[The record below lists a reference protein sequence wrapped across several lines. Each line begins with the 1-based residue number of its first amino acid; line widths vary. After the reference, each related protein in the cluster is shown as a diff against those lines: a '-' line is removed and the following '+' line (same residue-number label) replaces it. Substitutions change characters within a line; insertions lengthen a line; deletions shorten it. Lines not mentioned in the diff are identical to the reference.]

1 MRNTLNRAFLFGL
14 VSFLPT
20 AAFFTASQV
29 QAQTKL
35 VAWWD
40 FEKVESDGVS
50 VKSVVGGYAGQINET
65 AVLTAAGGGRPGGG
79 KGFDV
84 SIANKGHL
92 LHESSGTDN
101 PLNVAAADDNITITV
116 WQKNNSNPN
125 SSTFWA
131 VADDTGRSTQ
141 AHLPWSDGVIVWD
154 TGGCCGGDTRIAQA
168 PEAGFDFNTWHLYS
182 FVKRG
187 GTKEI
192 WIDAKLFKTQD
203 GYKAHSVL
211 NTKLFIGGEL
221 GNNPPDAVVD
231 DFVIW
236 QGALT
241 PEQIAKLAGGAKP
254 TDLVIDTDKDGIPD
268 DWEKQYGYNP
278 NDAADAKSD
287 FDKDGFDNLA
297 EYTAGT
303 DPKDLTPPTLVG
315 AAASASGTTLTITFS
330 EKVDPVTAGNVA
342 NYSVSPALAVTAAAV
357 KGNTVTL
364 TTAKQTLDGTEYTV
378 SVSNVQDL
386 SKKTIVAAS
395 KVSAYAFVTLRSGI
409 AKFSA
414 WLGIS
419 GGLQNLLDDPRYQAG
434 TPDVVGAMFGMN
446 SRDVFPTDANDNY
459 GATMEAILTPVESGS
474 YRFFIYSDDA
484 SQLFLSTDDKVANLA
499 QIAEETGCCN
509 FFTEPESP
517 RTSEPVALTAG
528 KKYFIRLI
536 YKEGGGGDYG
546 QVAWRK
552 EGDATPASALKP
564 IDGKFLSAEAVAS
577 PAGFIKSVAPTPKT
591 GQAGNNMEIVHVDGR
606 TVQTAATTSLE
617 VDGLKVNADIQKSG
631 IFLTVKYTASFAP
644 NTKHTAKLNYLD
656 IAGKP
661 TTYEWSFST
670 NPLNDA
676 NALFIEAEDFDFDGG
691 QTITDKKIGMDGKYP
706 GDAFNG
712 KGGIAGVDFNNPGG
726 NAGQPYR
733 SDTAV
738 AAGKG
743 PNGGGRN
750 RGLFDVDVNY
760 TVGWNDA
767 GDWQNY
773 TRTFPTP
780 AKKYSVYGFA
790 ASGGSPIQFTLDQVT
805 AGVGTEAQT
814 LKPLAELKPG
824 RATAGWDNL
833 ELFQFT
839 DPTTKAPSV
848 LELGGK
854 MTLRLTLPAGNG
866 DMDFIAFIPAAD
878 EAPKFSSIVR
888 NANGSLTLTW
898 TGGGKLQSA
907 ASLKG
912 PWTDVAGAVSP
923 LTLTPNAD
931 AQFARIVK

>member
-1 MRNTLNRAFLFGL
+1 MKHQKVALSAL
-14 VSFLPT
+14 
-20 AAFFTASQV
+20 AAAAVFAVGQA

-50 VKSVVGGYAGQINET
+50 VKSVVGGYAGQIKDL
-65 AVLTAAGGGRPGGG
+65 AVVSAAGQGKFG
-79 KGFDV
+79 KGFV
-84 SIANKGHL
+84 MSPEANKGQL
-92 LHESSGTDN
+92 VIEASGTDN
-101 PLNVAAADDNITITV
+101 PLNVAAVDDNITITV

-131 VADDTGRSTQ
+131 VADDQARSTQ
-141 AHLPWSDGVIVWD
+141 AHMPWSDGALVWD
-154 TGGCCGGDTRIAQA
+154 TSGCCGATQRIAGA
-168 PEAGFDFNTWHLYS
+168 PEAFDFNSWHLYS

-192 WIDAKLFKTQD
+192 WIDGTKFRTGE
-203 GYKAHSVL
+203 GYSAHSVL
-211 NTKLFIGGEL
+211 NTQLFLGGEPN
-221 GNNPPDAVVD
+221 GNNIPDATID

-236 QGALT
+236 QGALS

-254 TDLVIDTDKDGIPD
+254 SDLVIDTDKDGIPD

-297 EYTAGT
+297 EYNAGT
-303 DPKDLTPPTLVG
+303 DPKDLTPPTLVS
-315 AAASASGTTLTITFS
+315 AAAAASGTTFTIVFS
-330 EKVDPVTAGNVA
+330 EKVDAVTAGATA
-342 NYSVSPALAVTAAAV
+342 NYAITPALAVTGVAV

-364 TTAKQTLDGTEYTV
+364 TTAKQNLNGTEYTIA
-378 SVSNVQDL
+378 VSNVQDL
-386 SKKTIVAAS
+386 SKQTIVAAS
-395 KVSAYAFVTLRSGI
+395 KVSAYAFITLREGVM
-409 AKFSA
+409 KFSA
-414 WLGIS
+414 WFGIT
-419 GGLQNLLDDPRYQAG
+419 GTPVQNLLDDPRYPA
-434 TPDVVGAMFGMN
+434 TPDRVGAAFGFN
-446 SRDVFPTDANDNY
+446 SRDVFGNDANDNY
-459 GATMEAILTPVESGS
+459 GATLEGVLTPTESGS
-474 YRFFIYSDDA
+474 YRFFVYSDDA
-484 SQLFLSTDDKVANLA
+484 SQLFLSTDDKEANLV

-509 FFTEPESP
+509 FFTEPDSA

-528 KKYFIRLI
+528 KKYFIRMI

-552 EGDATPASALKP
+552 EGDKIAASALKP
-564 IDGKFLSAEAVAS
+564 IPGKFFTSEAVAS
-577 PAGFIKSVAPTPKT
+577 PAGFIQTVTPTPKT
-591 GQAGNNMEIVHVDGR
+591 VQAGNKIEIVHVDGR
-606 TVQTAATTSLE
+606 TPQTVATSSLE
-617 VDGLKVNADIQKSG
+617 VDGVKVAATIAKSG
-631 IFLTVKYTASFAP
+631 IYLTVNFEANFAA
-644 NTKHTAKLNYLD
+644 NTKHTAKFNYLD

-661 TTYEWSFST
+661 TSYEWSFST

-691 QTITDKKIGMDGKYP
+691 QTITDQKIGMNGKYA

-733 SDTAV
+733 SETAV

-743 PNGGGRN
+743 PNGGSRN

-760 TVGWNDA
+760 SVGWNDA

-780 AKKYSVYGFA
+780 AKKYLVYGFA
-790 ASGGSPIQFTLDQVT
+790 SSGGSPIQFTLDEVT
-805 AGVGTEAQT
+805 AGVGTETQT
-814 LKPLAELKPG
+814 LKPLADLKPG
-824 RATAGWDNL
+824 RATAGWDSL

-839 DPTTKAPSV
+839 NPGTQDPAV

-854 MTLRLTLPAGNG
+854 KTLRLTLPAGNG
-866 DMDFIAFIPAAD
+866 DIDYFAFIPAPD
-878 EAPKFSSIVR
+878 EAPKFTSIVR

-912 PWTDVAGAVSP
+912 PWTDVAGAASP

>member
-20 AAFFTASQV
+20 AAFFTASQA

-50 VKSVVGGYAGQINET
+50 VKSVVGGYAGQINEG

-101 PLNVAAADDNITITV
+101 PLNVAAADDNITITL

-131 VADDTGRSTQ
+131 VADDAGRSTQ
-141 AHLPWSDGVIVWD
+141 AHLPWSDGTIYWD
-154 TGGCCGGDTRIAQA
+154 TGGCCGGDTRLNQA
-168 PEAGFDFNTWHLYS
+168 PAGHDFNAWHLYS

-187 GTKEI
+187 ATKEI
-192 WIDAKLFKTQD
+192 WIDGTLLKTAD
-203 GYKAHSVL
+203 GFKAHSVL
-211 NTKLFIGGEL
+211 NTKLFIGGEN

-342 NYSVSPALAVTAAAV
+342 NYSVSPALAVTAAVV

-395 KVSAYAFVTLRSGI
+395 KVSAYAFVTLRNGI

-419 GGLQNLLDDPRYQAG
+419 GGLQNLYDDARYIAG

-474 YRFFIYSDDA
+474 YRFFIYTDDA
-484 SQLFLSTDDKVANLA
+484 SQLFLSTDDKAANLA

-509 FFTEPESP
+509 FFTEPDSP
-517 RTSEPVALTAG
+517 RTSEPIALTAG

-577 PAGFIKSVAPTPKT
+577 PAGFIKSVTPTPKT
-591 GQAGNNMEIVHVDGR
+591 VQAGNNIEIVHVDGR

-617 VDGLKVNADIQKSG
+617 VDGAKVNADIQKSG

-656 IAGKP
+656 VAGKP

-691 QTITDKKIGMDGKYP
+691 QTISDQKIGMNGKYP

-712 KGGIAGVDFNNPGG
+712 KGGVEEVDFHNGG

-733 SDTAV
+733 ADTKV

-790 ASGGSPIQFTLDQVT
+790 SSGGSPIQFTLDEVT

-814 LKPLAELKPG
+814 LKPLADLKPG

-839 DPTTKAPSV
+839 NPGTQVPAV

-854 MTLRLTLPAGNG
+854 KTLRITLPAGNG
-866 DMDFIAFIPAAD
+866 DIDYIAFIPAAD
-878 EAPKFSSIVR
+878 EAPKFTSIVR

-931 AQFARIVK
+931 AQFARIIK

>member
-20 AAFFTASQV
+20 AAFFTASQA

-50 VKSVVGGYAGQINET
+50 VKSVVGGYAGQIKDL
-65 AVLTAAGGGRPGGG
+65 AVVSGAGQGKFG
-79 KGFDV
+79 KGFV
-84 SIANKGHL
+84 MSPEANKGQL
-92 LHESSGTDN
+92 VIEASGTDN
-101 PLNVAAADDNITITV
+101 PLNVAAVDDNITVTL

-131 VADDTGRSTQ
+131 VADDTARSTQ
-141 AHLPWSDGVIVWD
+141 AHIPWSDGVIVWD
-154 TGGCCGGDTRIAQA
+154 SSGCCDGTMRISQA
-168 PEAGFDFNTWHLYS
+168 PEAGYDFNSWHLYS

-187 GTKEI
+187 ATKEM
-192 WIDAKLFKTQD
+192 WIDGKLFKTQD
-203 GYKAHSVL
+203 GYRAHSLL
-211 NTKLFIGGEL
+211 NTQIFLGGEPN
-221 GNNPPDAVVD
+221 GSNIPDATID

-297 EYTAGT
+297 EYNAGT

-386 SKKTIVAAS
+386 SKKTIVASS
-395 KVSAYAFVTLRSGI
+395 KVSAYAFVTLRNGI

-484 SQLFLSTDDKVANLA
+484 SQLFLSTDDKAANLV

-509 FFTEPESP
+509 FFTEPDSA
-517 RTSEPVALTAG
+517 RTSEPIALTAG

-577 PAGFIKSVAPTPKT
+577 PAGFIKSVAPTPKSV
-591 GQAGNNMEIVHVDGR
+591 QAGNNMEIVHVDGR

-617 VDGLKVNADIQKSG
+617 VDGVKVNADIQKSG

-691 QTITDKKIGMDGKYP
+691 QTITDKKIGMNGKYP

-839 DPTTKAPSV
+839 DPTTKEPSV

>member
-1 MRNTLNRAFLFGL
+1 MKHQKVALSALAA
-14 VSFLPT
+14 
-20 AAFFTASQV
+20 AAFFAAGSA

-50 VKSVVGGYAGQINET
+50 VKSVIGGYAGQIKDL
-65 AVLTAAGGGRPGGG
+65 AVVSAAGEGKSG
-79 KGFDV
+79 KGFV
-84 SIANKGHL
+84 MSPEANKGQL
-92 LHESSGTDN
+92 VIEAAGSDN
-101 PLNVAAADDNITITV
+101 PLNVAAVDDNITITV

-131 VADDTGRSTQ
+131 VADDASRSTQ
-141 AHLPWSDGVIVWD
+141 AHLPWSDGTIYWD
-154 TGGCCGGDTRIAQA
+154 TGGCCGGDTRLNQA
-168 PEAGFDFNTWHLYS
+168 PSGHDYNTWHLYS

-187 GTKEI
+187 TTKEI
-192 WIDAKLFKTQD
+192 WIDGNLLKTQD

-211 NTKLFIGGEL
+211 NTQIFLGGEPN
-221 GNNPPDAVVD
+221 GANIPDATID

-236 QGALT
+236 QGALSGD
-241 PEQIAKLAGGAKP
+241 QIKRLASGAKP
-254 TDLVIDTDKDGIPD
+254 TDLVIDTDKDGTPD
-268 DWEKQYGYNP
+268 DWETQYGFNP
-278 NDAADAKSD
+278 NDPADAKTD
-287 FDKDGFDNLA
+287 FDKDGFDNVA
-297 EYTAGT
+297 EYNAGT

-315 AAASASGTTLTITFS
+315 ASGSASGTTLTLTFS
-330 EKVDPVTAGNVA
+330 EKVDPVTAGNIA
-342 NYSVSPALAVTAAAV
+342 NYSVSPALSVTAAAV
-357 KGNTVTL
+357 KGSTVTL
-364 TTAKQTLDGTEYTV
+364 TTAKQNLNGTEYV
-378 SVSNVQDL
+378 ISVSNVQDL
-386 SKKTIVAAS
+386 SKKTIVAGS
-395 KVSAYAFVTLRSGI
+395 KVSAYAFVTLRDGV

-459 GATMEAILTPVESGS
+459 GATMEAILTPAESGS

-484 SQLFLSTDDKVANLA
+484 SQLFLSTDDKAANLV

-509 FFTEPESP
+509 FFTEPDSP

-528 KKYFIRLI
+528 KKYFIRLV

-552 EGDATPASALKP
+552 EGDATPASALRP
-564 IDGKFLSAEAVAS
+564 IDGKFLSSEAVAS
-577 PAGFIKSVAPTPKT
+577 PAGFIKSVSPTPRT
-591 GQAGNNMEIVHVDGR
+591 VQAGNNIEVVHVDGR
-606 TVQTAATTSLE
+606 TVQTPATTSLE
-617 VDGLKVNADIQKSG
+617 VDGVKVSADIQKSG
-631 IFLTVKYTASFAP
+631 IFLTVKYTASFAA
-644 NTKHTAKLNYLD
+644 NTKHSAKLNYLD

-661 TTYEWSFST
+661 TSYSWEFST

-691 QTITDKKIGMDGKYP
+691 QTITDQKIGMNGKYA
-706 GDAFNG
+706 GDAFNA
-712 KGGIAGVDFNNPGG
+712 KAGIPGVDFNNPGG
-726 NAGQPYR
+726 NAGQAYR
-733 SDTAV
+733 PDTGV

-750 RGLFDVDVNY
+750 RGLFDVEVNY

-780 AKKYSVYGFA
+780 AKKYAVYGFA
-790 ASGGSPIQFTLDQVT
+790 SSGGSPIQFNLDQVT
-805 AGVGTEAQT
+805 AGVGTENQT
-814 LKPLAELKPG
+814 LKPLAELRPG

-839 DPTTKAPSV
+839 QPSSTEPAIV
-848 LELGGK
+848 ELGGK
-854 MTLRLTLPAGNG
+854 ATLRLTLPAGAG
-866 DMDFIAFIPAAD
+866 DMDFLAFIPFTGST
-878 EAPKFSSIVR
+878 EPVKFTGITR

-912 PWTDVAGAVSP
+912 PWTDVAGAASP

>member
-1 MRNTLNRAFLFGL
+1 MKHQKVALSAL
-14 VSFLPT
+14 
-20 AAFFTASQV
+20 AAAAVFAVGQA

-50 VKSVVGGYAGQINET
+50 VKSVIGGYAGQIKDL
-65 AVLTAAGGGRPGGG
+65 AVVSAAGQGKFG
-79 KGFDV
+79 KGFV
-84 SIANKGHL
+84 MSPEANKGQL
-92 LHESSGTDN
+92 VIEASGTDN
-101 PLNVAAADDNITITV
+101 PLNVAAVDDNITITV

-131 VADDTGRSTQ
+131 VADDQARSTQ
-141 AHLPWSDGVIVWD
+141 AHMPWSDGALVWD
-154 TGGCCGGDTRIAQA
+154 TSGCCGATQRIAGS
-168 PEAGFDFNTWHLYS
+168 PEAFDFNSWHLYS

-192 WIDAKLFKTQD
+192 WIDGTLFRTGE
-203 GYKAHSVL
+203 GYSAHSVL
-211 NTKLFIGGEL
+211 NTQLFLGGEPN
-221 GNNPPDAVVD
+221 GNNIPDATID

-236 QGALT
+236 QGALS

-254 TDLVIDTDKDGIPD
+254 SDLVIDTDKDGIPD
-268 DWEKQYGYNP
+268 DWETQYGFKP

-287 FDKDGFDNLA
+287 PDSDGFDNLA

-303 DPKDLTPPTLVG
+303 DPKDMTPPTLVSAS
-315 AAASASGTTLTITFS
+315 AAASGTTFTIVFS
-330 EKVDPVTAGNVA
+330 EKVDAVTAGATA
-342 NYSVSPALAVTAAAV
+342 NYAITPSLAVTGVAV

-364 TTAKQTLDGTEYTV
+364 TTAKQNLNGTEYTIA
-378 SVSNVQDL
+378 VSNVQDL

-395 KVSAYAFVTLRSGI
+395 KVSAYAFITVREGVM
-409 AKFSA
+409 KFSA
-414 WLGIS
+414 WFGIT
-419 GGLQNLLDDPRYQAG
+419 GTPVQNLLDDPRYPA
-434 TPDVVGAMFGMN
+434 TPDRVGAAFGFN
-446 SRDVFPTDANDNY
+446 SRDVFGNDSNDNY
-459 GATMEAILTPVESGS
+459 GATLEGALTPTESGS
-474 YRFFIYSDDA
+474 YRFFVYSDDA
-484 SQLFLSTDDKVANLA
+484 SQLFLSTDDKEANLV

-509 FFTEPESP
+509 RFTEPGEHT

-528 KKYFIRLI
+528 KKYFIRMI

-552 EGDATPASALKP
+552 EGDKTAASALQP
-564 IDGKFLSAEAVAS
+564 IPGRFFTSEAVAS
-577 PAGFIKSVAPTPKT
+577 PAGFIQTVIPTPNT
-591 GQAGNNMEIVHVDGR
+591 VQAGNNIEVVHVDGR
-606 TVQTAATTSLE
+606 TPQTVATTSLE
-617 VDGLKVNADIQKSG
+617 VDGVKVAATIAKTG
-631 IFLTVKYTASFAP
+631 IYLTVNYVADFAA

-661 TTYEWSFST
+661 TSYTWSFST

-691 QTITDKKIGMDGKYP
+691 QTITDQKIGMNGKYA
-706 GDAFNG
+706 GDAFLG

-726 NAGQPYR
+726 NAGQAYR
-733 SDTAV
+733 PDTGV

-743 PNGGGRN
+743 PNGGSRN
-750 RGLFDVDVNY
+750 RGLFDVEVNY
-760 TVGWNDA
+760 SVGWNDA

-780 AKKYSVYGFA
+780 AKKYLVYGFA
-790 ASGGSPIQFTLDQVT
+790 SSGGSPIQFTLDEVT
-805 AGVGTEAQT
+805 AGVGTETQT
-814 LKPLAELKPG
+814 LKPLADLKPG

-839 DPTTKAPSV
+839 NPGTKDPAV

-854 MTLRLTLPAGNG
+854 KTLRLTLPAGAG
-866 DMDFIAFIPAAD
+866 DMDYFAFIPAPD
-878 EAPKFSSIVR
+878 EAPKFTSIVR

-912 PWTDVAGAVSP
+912 PWTDVAGAASP

>member
-1 MRNTLNRAFLFGL
+1 MKHQKVALSAL
-14 VSFLPT
+14 VA
-20 AAFFTASQV
+20 AAFFAVGQA

-50 VKSVVGGYAGQINET
+50 VKSVVGGYAGQIKDL
-65 AVLTAAGGGRPGGG
+65 AVVSAAGEGKFG
-79 KGFDV
+79 KGFV
-84 SIANKGHL
+84 MSPEANKGQL
-92 LHESSGTDN
+92 VIEASGTDN
-101 PLNVAAADDNITITV
+101 PLNVAAVDDNITITV

-131 VADDTGRSTQ
+131 IADDSSRSTQ
-141 AHLPWSDGVIVWD
+141 AHLPWSDGAIVWD
-154 TGGCCGGDTRIAQA
+154 TSGCCGPTQRIAGA
-168 PEAGFDFNTWHLYS
+168 PEAFDFNSWHLYS

-192 WIDAKLFKTQD
+192 WIDGTKFRTGE
-203 GYKAHSVL
+203 GYSAHSVL
-211 NTKLFIGGEL
+211 NTQLFLGGEPN
-221 GNNPPDAVVD
+221 GNNIPDATID

-236 QGALT
+236 KGALS

-254 TDLVIDTDKDGIPD
+254 SDLVIDTDKDGIPD
-268 DWEKQYGYNP
+268 DWETQYGFKP

-287 FDKDGFDNLA
+287 PDSDGFDNLA
-297 EYTAGT
+297 EYNAGT
-303 DPKDLTPPTLVG
+303 DPKDLTPPTLVSASG
-315 AAASASGTTLTITFS
+315 SASGTTFTIVFSERVDAATAGATANYTIT
-330 EKVDPVTAGNVA
+330 
-342 NYSVSPALAVTAAAV
+342 PALAVTAVAV

-364 TTAKQTLDGTEYTV
+364 TTAKQNLNGTEYTIA
-378 SVSNVQDL
+378 VSNVQDL

-395 KVSAYAFVTLRSGI
+395 KVSAYAFVTLRDGI

-459 GATMEAILTPVESGS
+459 GATMEAILTPVESGN

-484 SQLFLSTDDKVANLA
+484 SQLFLSTDDKAANLV

-509 FFTEPESP
+509 FFTEPDSP

-552 EGDATPASALKP
+552 EGDATPASALRP
-564 IDGKFLSAEAVAS
+564 IDGKFLSSEAVAS
-577 PAGFIKSVAPTPKT
+577 PAGFIKSVSPTPRT
-591 GQAGNNMEIVHVDGR
+591 VQAGNNIEVVHVDGR
-606 TVQTAATTSLE
+606 TVQTPATTSLE
-617 VDGLKVNADIQKSG
+617 VDGVKVNADIQKSG
-631 IFLTVKYTASFAP
+631 IFLTVKYTASFAA
-644 NTKHTAKLNYLD
+644 NTKHSAKLNYLD

-661 TTYEWSFST
+661 TSYSWEFST

-691 QTITDKKIGMDGKYP
+691 QTITDQKIGMNGKYA
-706 GDAFNG
+706 GDAFNA
-712 KGGIAGVDFNNPGG
+712 KAGIPGVDFNNPGG
-726 NAGQPYR
+726 NAGQAYR
-733 SDTAV
+733 PDTGV

-750 RGLFDVDVNY
+750 RGLFDVEVNY

-790 ASGGSPIQFTLDQVT
+790 SSGGSPIQFTLDEVT
-805 AGVGTEAQT
+805 AGVGTETQT

-824 RATAGWDNL
+824 RATAGWDSL

-839 DPTTKAPSV
+839 DPVTKGPAV

-854 MTLRLTLPAGNG
+854 KTLRLTLPGGAG
-866 DMDFIAFIPAAD
+866 DMDYIAFIPAPD
-878 EAPKFSSIVR
+878 EAAKFTSIVR

-912 PWTDVAGAVSP
+912 PWTDVAGAASP

>member
-14 VSFLPT
+14 V
-20 AAFFTASQV
+20 AFCTASQA

-50 VKSVVGGYAGQINET
+50 VKSVVGGYAGQIKDL
-65 AVLTAAGGGRPGGG
+65 AVVSAAGQGKFG
-79 KGFDV
+79 KGFIM
-84 SIANKGHL
+84 SPEANRGQL
-92 LHESSGTDN
+92 VIEASGTDN
-101 PLNVAAADDNITITV
+101 PLNVAAVDDNITITV

-131 VADDTGRSTQ
+131 VADDSNRATQ
-141 AHLPWSDGVIVWD
+141 SHLPWSNGEIYWD
-154 TGGCCGGDTRIAQA
+154 SGGCCGGDTRLNGA
-168 PEAGFDFNTWHLYS
+168 PPAGHDYNTWHLYS

-187 GTKEI
+187 GTKEV
-192 WIDAKLFKTQD
+192 WIDGNMMKTQD

-211 NTKLFIGGEL
+211 TTQIFLGGEPN
-221 GNNPPDAVVD
+221 GNNIPDATID

-241 PEQIAKLAGGAKP
+241 SEQIAKLAAGAKP

-268 DWEKQYGYNP
+268 DWEKQYGFNA

-297 EYTAGT
+297 EYNAGT

-342 NYSVSPALAVTAAAV
+342 NYSVSPALAVTAAVV

-395 KVSAYAFVTLRSGI
+395 KVSAYAFVTLRNGI

-419 GGLQNLLDDPRYQAG
+419 GGLQNLYDDARYIAG

-474 YRFFIYSDDA
+474 YRFFIYTDDA
-484 SQLFLSTDDKVANLA
+484 SQLFLSTDDKAANLA

-509 FFTEPESP
+509 FFTEPDSP
-517 RTSEPVALTAG
+517 RTSEPIALTAG

-591 GQAGNNMEIVHVDGR
+591 VQAGNNIEIVHVDGR

-617 VDGLKVNADIQKSG
+617 VDGAKVNADIQKSG

-656 IAGKP
+656 VAGKP
-661 TTYEWSFST
+661 TSYEWSFST

-691 QTITDKKIGMDGKYP
+691 QTISDQKIGMNGKYP

-712 KGGIAGVDFNNPGG
+712 KGGVEEVDFHNGG

-733 SDTAV
+733 ADTKV

-790 ASGGSPIQFTLDQVT
+790 SSGGSPIQFTLDEVT

-814 LKPLAELKPG
+814 LKPLADLKPG

-839 DPTTKAPSV
+839 NPGTQVPAV

-854 MTLRLTLPAGNG
+854 KTLRITLPAGNG
-866 DMDFIAFIPAAD
+866 DIDYIAFIPAAD
-878 EAPKFSSIVR
+878 EAPKFTSIVR

-931 AQFARIVK
+931 AQFARIIK

>member
-1 MRNTLNRAFLFGL
+1 MKHQKVALSAL
-14 VSFLPT
+14 
-20 AAFFTASQV
+20 AAAAVFAVGQA

-50 VKSVVGGYAGQINET
+50 VKSVVGGYAGQIKDL
-65 AVLTAAGGGRPGGG
+65 AVVSAAGQGKFG
-79 KGFDV
+79 KGFV
-84 SIANKGHL
+84 MSPEANKGQL
-92 LHESSGTDN
+92 VIEASGTDN
-101 PLNVAAADDNITITV
+101 PLNVAAVDDNITITV

-131 VADDTGRSTQ
+131 VADDQARSTQ
-141 AHLPWSDGVIVWD
+141 AHMPWSDGAIVWD
-154 TGGCCGGDTRIAQA
+154 TSGCCGATQRIAGA
-168 PEAGFDFNTWHLYS
+168 PEAFDFNSWHLYS

-192 WIDAKLFKTQD
+192 WIDGTKFRTGE
-203 GYKAHSVL
+203 GYSAHSVL
-211 NTKLFIGGEL
+211 NTQLFLGGEPN
-221 GNNPPDAVVD
+221 GNNIPDATID

-236 QGALT
+236 QGALS

-254 TDLVIDTDKDGIPD
+254 SDLVIDTDKDGIPD
-268 DWEKQYGYNP
+268 DWEKQYGFNA

-297 EYTAGT
+297 EYNAGT
-303 DPKDLTPPTLVG
+303 DPKDLTPPTLVS
-315 AAASASGTTLTITFS
+315 AAAAASGTTFTIVFS
-330 EKVDPVTAGNVA
+330 EKVDAVTAGATA
-342 NYSVSPALAVTAAAV
+342 NYAITPALAVTGVAV

-364 TTAKQTLDGTEYTV
+364 TTAKQNLNGTEYTIA
-378 SVSNVQDL
+378 VSNVQDL
-386 SKKTIVAAS
+386 SKQTIVAAS
-395 KVSAYAFVTLRSGI
+395 KVSAYAFVTLREGVM
-409 AKFSA
+409 KFSA
-414 WLGIS
+414 WFGIS
-419 GGLQNLLDDPRYQAG
+419 GTPVQNLLDDPRYPA
-434 TPDVVGAMFGMN
+434 TPDRVGAAFGFN
-446 SRDVFPTDANDNY
+446 SRDVFGNDANDNY
-459 GATMEAILTPVESGS
+459 GATLEGVLTPTESGS
-474 YRFFIYSDDA
+474 YRFFVYSDDA
-484 SQLFLSTDDKVANLA
+484 SQLFLSTDDKEANLV

-509 FFTEPESP
+509 FFTEPGEHT

-528 KKYFIRLI
+528 KKYFIRMI

-552 EGDATPASALKP
+552 EGDKIAASALKP
-564 IDGKFLSAEAVAS
+564 IPGKFFTSEAVAS
-577 PAGFIKSVAPTPKT
+577 PAGFIQTVTPTPKT
-591 GQAGNNMEIVHVDGR
+591 VQAGNKIEIVHVDGR
-606 TVQTAATTSLE
+606 TPQTVATSSLE
-617 VDGLKVNADIQKSG
+617 VDGVKVAATIAKSG
-631 IFLTVKYTASFAP
+631 IYLTVNFEANFAA
-644 NTKHTAKLNYLD
+644 NTKHTAKFNYLD

-661 TTYEWSFST
+661 TSYEWSFST

-691 QTITDKKIGMDGKYP
+691 QTITDQKIGMNGKYA
-706 GDAFNG
+706 GDAFNA
-712 KGGIAGVDFNNPGG
+712 KPGIPGIDFNNPGG
-726 NAGQPYR
+726 NAGQAYR
-733 SDTAV
+733 PDTGV

-743 PNGGGRN
+743 PNGGSRN
-750 RGLFDVDVNY
+750 RGLFDVEVNY

-780 AKKYSVYGFA
+780 AKKYLVYGFA
-790 ASGGSPIQFTLDQVT
+790 SSGGSPIQFTLDEVT
-805 AGVGTEAQT
+805 AGVGTETQT
-814 LKPLAELKPG
+814 LKPLADLKPG
-824 RATAGWDNL
+824 RATAGWDSL

-839 DPTTKAPSV
+839 NPGTQDPAV

-854 MTLRLTLPAGNG
+854 KTLRLTLPAGNG
-866 DMDFIAFIPAAD
+866 DIDYFAFIPAPD
-878 EAPKFSSIVR
+878 EAPKFTSIVR

-912 PWTDVAGAVSP
+912 PWTDVAGAASP

>member
-20 AAFFTASQV
+20 AAFFTASQA

-50 VKSVVGGYAGQINET
+50 VKSVVGGYAGQINEG

-84 SIANKGHL
+84 SIANKGYL
-92 LHESSGTDN
+92 LHESSGTEN
-101 PLNVAAADDNITITV
+101 PLNVAAADDNITITL

-131 VADDTGRSTQ
+131 VADDAGRSTQ
-141 AHLPWSDGVIVWD
+141 AHLPWSDGTIYWD
-154 TGGCCGGDTRIAQA
+154 TGGCCGGDTRLNQA
-168 PEAGFDFNTWHLYS
+168 PAGHDFNAWHLYS

-187 GTKEI
+187 TTKEI
-192 WIDAKLFKTQD
+192 WIDGTLLKTAD
-203 GYKAHSVL
+203 GFKAHSVL
-211 NTKLFIGGEL
+211 NTKLFIGGEN
-221 GNNPPDAVVD
+221 GGNPPDAVVD

-241 PEQIAKLAGGAKP
+241 PEQIAKLAAGAKP

-297 EYTAGT
+297 EYNAGT

-342 NYSVSPALAVTAAAV
+342 NYSVSPALAVTAAVV

-395 KVSAYAFVTLRSGI
+395 KVSAYAFVTLRNGI

-419 GGLQNLLDDPRYQAG
+419 GGLQNLYDDARYIAG

-484 SQLFLSTDDKVANLA
+484 SQLFLSTDDKAANLA

-509 FFTEPESP
+509 FFTEPDSA
-517 RTSEPVALTAG
+517 RTSEPIALTAG

-552 EGDATPASALKP
+552 EGDKTAASDLKP

-577 PAGFIKSVAPTPKT
+577 PAGFIKSVTPTPKT
-591 GQAGNNMEIVHVDGR
+591 VQAGNKLEIVHVDGR
-606 TVQTAATTSLE
+606 TSQTVAASSLE
-617 VDGLKVNADIQKSG
+617 VDGVKVAATIAKSG
-631 IFLTVKYTASFAP
+631 IFLTVNYEASFAP

-661 TTYEWSFST
+661 TSYEWSFST

-691 QTITDKKIGMDGKYP
+691 QTISDQKIGMNGKYP

-790 ASGGSPIQFTLDQVT
+790 SSGGSPIQFTLDEVT

-814 LKPLAELKPG
+814 LKPLADLKPG

-839 DPTTKAPSV
+839 NPGTQVPAV

-854 MTLRLTLPAGNG
+854 KTLRITLPAGNG
-866 DMDFIAFIPAAD
+866 DIDYIAFIPAAD
-878 EAPKFSSIVR
+878 EAPKFTSIVR

-931 AQFARIVK
+931 AQFARIIK

>member
-20 AAFFTASQV
+20 AAFFTASQA

-50 VKSVVGGYAGQINET
+50 VKSVVGGYAGQINEG

-101 PLNVAAADDNITITV
+101 PLNVAAADDNITITL

-131 VADDTGRSTQ
+131 VADDAGRSTQ
-141 AHLPWSDGVIVWD
+141 AHLPWSDGTIYWD
-154 TGGCCGGDTRIAQA
+154 TGGCCGGDTRLNQA
-168 PEAGFDFNTWHLYS
+168 PAGHDFNAWHLYS

-187 GTKEI
+187 ATKEI
-192 WIDAKLFKTQD
+192 WIDGTLLKTAD
-203 GYKAHSVL
+203 GFKAHSVL
-211 NTKLFIGGEL
+211 NTKLFIGGEN
-221 GNNPPDAVVD
+221 GSNPPDAVVD

-241 PEQIAKLAGGAKP
+241 PEQIAKLAAGAKP

-342 NYSVSPALAVTAAAV
+342 NYSVSPALAVTAAVV

-395 KVSAYAFVTLRSGI
+395 KVSAYAFVTLRNGI

-419 GGLQNLLDDPRYQAG
+419 GGLQNLYDDARYIAG

-474 YRFFIYSDDA
+474 YRFFIYTDDA
-484 SQLFLSTDDKVANLA
+484 SQLFLSTDDKAANLA

-509 FFTEPESP
+509 FFTEPDSP
-517 RTSEPVALTAG
+517 RTSEPIALTAG

-591 GQAGNNMEIVHVDGR
+591 VQAGNNIEIVHVDGR

-617 VDGLKVNADIQKSG
+617 VDGAKVNADIQKSG

-661 TTYEWSFST
+661 TSYEWSFST

-691 QTITDKKIGMDGKYP
+691 QTISDQKIGMNGKYP

-712 KGGIAGVDFNNPGG
+712 KGGVEEVDFHNGG

-733 SDTAV
+733 ADTKV

-790 ASGGSPIQFTLDQVT
+790 SSGGSPIQFTLDEVT

-814 LKPLAELKPG
+814 LKPLADLKPG

-839 DPTTKAPSV
+839 NPGTQVPAV

-854 MTLRLTLPAGNG
+854 KTLRLTLPAGNG
-866 DMDFIAFIPAAD
+866 DMDYIAFIPAAD
-878 EAPKFSSIVR
+878 EAPKFTSIVR

-931 AQFARIVK
+931 AQFARIIK

>member
-1 MRNTLNRAFLFGL
+1 
-14 VSFLPT
+14 
-20 AAFFTASQV
+20 
-29 QAQTKL
+29 
-35 VAWWD
+35 
-40 FEKVESDGVS
+40 
-50 VKSVVGGYAGQINET
+50 
-65 AVLTAAGGGRPGGG
+65 
-79 KGFDV
+79 
-84 SIANKGHL
+84 
-92 LHESSGTDN
+92 
-101 PLNVAAADDNITITV
+101 
-116 WQKNNSNPN
+116 
-125 SSTFWA
+125 
-131 VADDTGRSTQ
+131 
-141 AHLPWSDGVIVWD
+141 
-154 TGGCCGGDTRIAQA
+154 
-168 PEAGFDFNTWHLYS
+168 
-182 FVKRG
+182 
-187 GTKEI
+187 
-192 WIDAKLFKTQD
+192 
-203 GYKAHSVL
+203 
-211 NTKLFIGGEL
+211 
-221 GNNPPDAVVD
+221 
-231 DFVIW
+231 
-236 QGALT
+236 
-241 PEQIAKLAGGAKP
+241 
-254 TDLVIDTDKDGIPD
+254 
-268 DWEKQYGYNP
+268 
-278 NDAADAKSD
+278 
-287 FDKDGFDNLA
+287 
-297 EYTAGT
+297 
-303 DPKDLTPPTLVG
+303 
-315 AAASASGTTLTITFS
+315 
-330 EKVDPVTAGNVA
+330 
-342 NYSVSPALAVTAAAV
+342 
-357 KGNTVTL
+357 VTL

-395 KVSAYAFVTLRSGI
+395 KVSAYAFVTLRNGI

-419 GGLQNLLDDPRYQAG
+419 GGLQNLYDDARYIAG

-484 SQLFLSTDDKVANLA
+484 SQLFLSTDDKAANLA

-509 FFTEPESP
+509 FFTEPDSP

-591 GQAGNNMEIVHVDGR
+591 VQAGNNMEIVHVDGR

-617 VDGLKVNADIQKSG
+617 VDGVKVNADIQKSG

-691 QTITDKKIGMDGKYP
+691 QTITDKKIGMNGKYP

-743 PNGGGRN
+743 PNGGSRN

-760 TVGWNDA
+760 SVGWNDA

-790 ASGGSPIQFTLDQVT
+790 SSGGSPIQFTLDEVT

-814 LKPLAELKPG
+814 LKPLADLKPG

-839 DPTTKAPSV
+839 NPGTQVPAV

-854 MTLRLTLPAGNG
+854 KTLRITLPAGNG
-866 DMDFIAFIPAAD
+866 DIDYIAFIPAAD

-931 AQFARIVK
+931 AQFARIIK

>member
-1 MRNTLNRAFLFGL
+1 MKYPKTVWLAL
-14 VSFLPT
+14 V
-20 AAFFTASQV
+20 AATCLSV
-29 QAQTKL
+29 IKTQAQTKL

-50 VKSVVGGYAGQINET
+50 VKSVVGGYAGQIKEL
-65 AVLTAAGGGRPGGG
+65 AVVSAAGQGKFG
-79 KGFDV
+79 KGFV
-84 SIANKGHL
+84 MSPEANKGQL
-92 LHESSGTDN
+92 VIEASGTDN
-101 PLNVAAADDNITITV
+101 PLNVAAVDDNITITV

-131 VADDTGRSTQ
+131 VADDTDRSNQ
-141 AHLPWSDGVIVWD
+141 AHVPWSDGGIYWD
-154 TGGCCGGDTRIAQA
+154 TSGCCGGDTRLNQAQGA
-168 PEAGFDFNTWHLYS
+168 DHDYNSWHLYS

-187 GTKEI
+187 TTKEI
-192 WIDAKLFKTQD
+192 WIDGKLFKTQD
-203 GYKAHSVL
+203 GYKTHSVL
-211 NTKLFIGGEL
+211 NTRIFLGGEPNGSNIL
-221 GNNPPDAVVD
+221 DATID

-254 TDLVIDTDKDGIPD
+254 SELVIDTDTDGIPD
-268 DWEKQYGYNP
+268 DWEKQYGFNL

-287 FDKDGFDNLA
+287 FDKDGSDNLA

-303 DPKDLTPPTLVG
+303 DPKDLTPPTLVS
-315 AAASASGTTLTITFS
+315 AAADASGTTFTIRFS
-330 EKVDPVTAGNVA
+330 EKVDVVTAGATA
-342 NYSVSPALAVTAAAV
+342 NYNITPALAVTAVAV

-364 TTAKQTLDGTEYTV
+364 TTAKQNLNGTEYTIA
-378 SVSNVQDL
+378 VSNVQDL
-386 SKKTIVAAS
+386 SKQTIVAGS
-395 KVSAYAFVTLRSGI
+395 KVSAYAFVTLREGVM
-409 AKFSA
+409 KFSA
-414 WLGIS
+414 WFGIN
-419 GGLQNLLDDPRYQAG
+419 GTPIQNLLDDPRYPAK
-434 TPDVVGAMFGMN
+434 PDKVAAAYGFN
-446 SRDVFPTDANDNY
+446 SREVFGNDANDNY
-459 GATMEAILTPVESGS
+459 GATLEGVLTPTESGS

-484 SQLFLSTDDKVANLA
+484 SQLFLSTDDKEANLV

-509 FFTEPESP
+509 FFTEPDSP

-552 EGDATPASALKP
+552 EGDKTPASALKP
-564 IDGKFLSAEAVAS
+564 IPGKFFTSEAVAS
-577 PAGFIKSVAPTPKT
+577 PAGFIQSVTPTPKT
-591 GQAGNNMEIVHVDGR
+591 VQAGNKIEIVHVDGR
-606 TVQTAATTSLE
+606 TPQTAATSSLE
-617 VDGLKVNADIQKSG
+617 VDGVKVAATIAKSG
-631 IFLTVKYTASFAP
+631 IYLTVNFEANFAA
-644 NTKHTAKLNYLD
+644 NTKHTAKFNYLD

-661 TTYEWSFST
+661 TSYEWSFST

-691 QTITDKKIGMDGKYP
+691 QTITDQKIGMNGKYA

-733 SDTAV
+733 SETAV

-743 PNGGGRN
+743 PNGGSRN

-760 TVGWNDA
+760 SVGWNDA

-780 AKKYSVYGFA
+780 AKKYLVYGFA
-790 ASGGSPIQFTLDQVT
+790 SSGGSPIQFTLDEVT
-805 AGVGTEAQT
+805 AGVGTDTQT
-814 LKPLAELKPG
+814 LKPLADLKPG

-839 DPTTKAPSV
+839 NPGTQDPAV

-854 MTLRLTLPAGNG
+854 KTLRITLPGGNG
-866 DMDFIAFIPAAD
+866 DIDYIAFIPAPD
-878 EAPKFSSIVR
+878 EAPKFTSIVR

-912 PWTDVAGAVSP
+912 PWTDVAGAASP

>member
-20 AAFFTASQV
+20 AAFFTASQA

-50 VKSVVGGYAGQINET
+50 VKSVVGGYAGQIKDL
-65 AVLTAAGGGRPGGG
+65 AVVSGAGQGKFG
-79 KGFDV
+79 KGFV
-84 SIANKGHL
+84 MSPEANKGQL
-92 LHESSGTDN
+92 VIEASGTDN
-101 PLNVAAADDNITITV
+101 PLNVAAVDDNITVTL

-131 VADDTGRSTQ
+131 VADDTARSTQ
-141 AHLPWSDGVIVWD
+141 AHIPWSDGVIVWD
-154 TGGCCGGDTRIAQA
+154 SSGCCDGTMRISQA
-168 PEAGFDFNTWHLYS
+168 PEAGYDFNSWHLYS

-187 GTKEI
+187 ATKEM
-192 WIDAKLFKTQD
+192 WIDGKLFKTQD
-203 GYKAHSVL
+203 GYRAHSLL
-211 NTKLFIGGEL
+211 NTQIFLGGEPN
-221 GNNPPDAVVD
+221 GNNIPDATID

-278 NDAADAKSD
+278 NDPADAKSD

-297 EYTAGT
+297 EYNAGT
-303 DPKDLTPPTLVG
+303 DPKDLTPPTLVSAAG
-315 AAASASGTTLTITFS
+315 AASGTTLTITFS
-330 EKVDPVTAGNVA
+330 EKVDPVTAGAMA
-342 NYSVSPALAVTAAAV
+342 NYSITPALAVTAVAV

-459 GATMEAILTPVESGS
+459 GATMDAILTPVESGS

-517 RTSEPVALTAG
+517 RTSEPIALTAG

-564 IDGKFLSAEAVAS
+564 IDGKFLTAEAVAS
-577 PAGFIKSVAPTPKT
+577 PAGFIKSVAPMPKSV
-591 GQAGNNMEIVHVDGR
+591 QAGNNMEIVHVDGR

-617 VDGLKVNADIQKSG
+617 VDGVKVNADIQKSG

-839 DPTTKAPSV
+839 DPTTKDPSV

>member
-20 AAFFTASQV
+20 AAFFTASQA

-50 VKSVVGGYAGQINET
+50 VKSVVGGYAGQIKDL
-65 AVLTAAGGGRPGGG
+65 AVVSGAGQGKFG
-79 KGFDV
+79 KGFV
-84 SIANKGHL
+84 MSPEANKGQL
-92 LHESSGTDN
+92 VIEASGTDN
-101 PLNVAAADDNITITV
+101 PLNVAAVDDNITVTL

-131 VADDTGRSTQ
+131 VADDTARSTQ
-141 AHLPWSDGVIVWD
+141 AHIPWSDGVIVWD
-154 TGGCCGGDTRIAQA
+154 SSGCCDGTMRISQA
-168 PEAGFDFNTWHLYS
+168 PEAGYDFNSWHLYS

-187 GTKEI
+187 ATKEM
-192 WIDAKLFKTQD
+192 WIDGKLFKTQD
-203 GYKAHSVL
+203 GYRAHSLL
-211 NTKLFIGGEL
+211 NTQIFLGGEPN
-221 GNNPPDAVVD
+221 GSNIPDATID

-297 EYTAGT
+297 EYNAGT

-386 SKKTIVAAS
+386 SKKTIVASS
-395 KVSAYAFVTLRSGI
+395 KVSAYAFVTLRNGI

-484 SQLFLSTDDKVANLA
+484 SQLFLSTDDKAANLV

-509 FFTEPESP
+509 FFTEPDSA
-517 RTSEPVALTAG
+517 RTSEPIALTAG

-591 GQAGNNMEIVHVDGR
+591 VQAGNNMEIVHVDGR

-617 VDGLKVNADIQKSG
+617 VDGVKVNADIQKSG

-839 DPTTKAPSV
+839 DPTTKEPSV